1 MHISENEDGKVVIV
15 SVEGRVDTES
25 AVDVNTTLQNVV
37 SSGKYNLVLDMSD
50 VSYISSSGL
59 RVLADILTRSR
70 KAGGDLK
77 LVGLSDKVLR
87 VMQIIGFTQFFSMYE
102 TLEDARQAF

>member
-1 MHISENEDGKVVIV
+1 MHISEYEDGKVVIV